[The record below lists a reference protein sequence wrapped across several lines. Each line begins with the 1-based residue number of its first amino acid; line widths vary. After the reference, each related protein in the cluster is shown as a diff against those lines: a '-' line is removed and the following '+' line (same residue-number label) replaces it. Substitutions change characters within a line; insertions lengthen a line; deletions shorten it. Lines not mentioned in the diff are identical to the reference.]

1 MTNHLKNPQK
11 NRYEILDFPTE
22 GLDEN
27 RTLTEYIKNT
37 DFICGI
43 LDGSIKPKGPTKKV
57 DIDEL
62 HHSGKII
69 FETNR
74 DEESLQPPQM
84 VVWLDKSARPVYWMV
99 RRLWEDLSTKKSDG
113 TIPSLPASKFLNIDR
128 LPWLQATGINT
139 TEIDADTANQFDIN
153 NLHFN
158 DETPRQS
165 IGKIRG
171 LFVDHHYTDS
181 DGRKHQLTEEN
192 FDDMV
197 WRMPLQ
203 KTLQNQGELP
213 PHLLVVDEVKSS
225 GATINIAQ
233 QVLSAA
239 LPEVVVS
246 TAHWQNGKSDEL
258 GHSIRRD
265 IDLLARELGK
275 TVLYRPSPNRMPQD
289 QIKRIEEIN
298 SMSFAD
304 WQKKMDIIRHRDK

>member
-1 MTNHLKNPQK
+1 
-11 NRYEILDFPTE
+11 
-22 GLDEN
+22 
-27 RTLTEYIKNT
+27 
-37 DFICGI
+37 
-43 LDGSIKPKGPTKKV
+43 
-57 DIDEL
+57 
-62 HHSGKII
+62 
-69 FETNR
+69 
-74 DEESLQPPQM
+74 M